1 MLIESHKTHTFA
13 LAVKTK
19 KEMASDA
26 GPRCNR
32 MIPFWRSCH
41 ANFCSGFPYFLSLPV
56 DNIMPHFRLWS
67 MSILSASSLPVLF
80 NVVYHN
86 CPFQYCVVFQHKAP
100 FRLDNVDGDVQELGV
115 FVTHL
120 AVTVL
125 SALSFCFPSVIV
137 PNSPTSNICVFLYI
151 SLPQPT
157 CLEGSHNLS
166 VHFPL
171 FTESLS
177 QVWQTLIA
185 WSDNLLYSRIKYVSL
200 LSLKNFLWMKEG
212 ALCMADSESWLMRM
226 LLITEPLI
234 TY

>member
-1 MLIESHKTHTFA
+1 MQDLA
-13 LAVKTK
+13 LTTWSPSGVA
-19 KEMASDA
+19 A
-26 GPRCNR
+26 
-32 MIPFWRSCH
+32 IPTSVQGFLAFFRS
-41 ANFCSGFPYFLSLPV
+41 ALPV
-56 DNIMPHFRLWS
+56 DDTVPRFPLWS
-67 MSILSASSLPVLF
+67 MSILSASSLPTLF
-80 NVVYHN
+80 NVVYHD

-100 FRLDNVDGDVQELGV
+100 FRFDSVDGDVQELGV
-115 FVTHL
+115 FVAHL

-125 SALSFCFPSVIV
+125 SALSVCFPSVIV
-137 PNSPTSNICVFLYI
+137 LDSPISSTRLFLLFLYI
-151 SLPQPT
+151 SLPHPT

-177 QVWQTLIA
+177 RVWQTLIA
-185 WSDNLLYSRIKYVSL
+185 WSDNWLYSTIEYVSL
-200 LSLKNFLWMKEG
+200 LSLKNFLWMKER